1 MFADACASVLRCRT
15 VFRSELCRH
24 DGGIRRQGTIYRRW
38 PSKDELVLAA
48 VVEGLCPAAAP
59 RSSGSLRADLLRI
72 GNTTSR
78 VDFGCDPGE
87 WTDAWSA
94 TGISHHWALATGN
107 LLPELRA
114 TAELL
119 GIELAEVAVPARN
132 EDL

>member
-1 MFADACASVLRCRT
+1 MRRTKVGLVADGLGA
-15 VFRSELCRH
+15 
-24 DGGIRRQGTIYRRW
+24 YW
-38 PSKDELVLAA
+38 PQF
-48 VVEGLCPAAAP
+48 P
-59 RSSGSLRADLLRI
+59 DLLPQLEWSAERVSERPVTTFGIAQRRDGAYRFVASAGTVVTGPVLKI

-94 TGISHHWALATGN
+94 TGISHHWALGTGN

-119 GIELAEVAVPARN
+119 GIELAEVAAPARD
-132 EDL
+132 EVLQ

>member
-1 MFADACASVLRCRT
+1 VA
-15 VFRSELCRH
+15 
-24 DGGIRRQGTIYRRW
+24 G
-38 PSKDELVLAA
+38 P
-48 VVEGLCPAAAP
+48 
-59 RSSGSLRADLLRI
+59 LLKI

-94 TGISHHWALATGN
+94 TRISHHWALGTGN

-119 GIELAEVAVPARN
+119 GTELAEVAAPARN
-132 EDL
+132 EVL